1 MEQLLKY
8 IIENTSGGKIDKKTA
23 IDMITLLKQQK
34 QNQREDIAIVGISAH
49 MPMADHVEAFWHNI
63 ENKVNSIVEFPEA
76 RQADVLNYV
85 RFKQQ
90 EEVGL
95 RFIKGSYLE
104 EIDKFDYRYFKLTP
118 KEASLMSPDQRIFL
132 QTAWE
137 AVEDAGYG
145 GTSLSGT
152 NTGLYVGYY
161 SSTRDNYANIIA
173 DVEPE
178 SISMSVTGNVTAVL
192 AGRISYLLNLKGPS
206 MVVDTACS
214 SSLVAVHMACQSIR
228 SGECDAAIAGGVKVN
243 TLPVFNKYEQFGI
256 ESSDGE
262 TRTFDDASDGAGVGE
277 GVAAILLKPLSQALK
292 DGDHIYAVIKGTAA
306 NQDGTSIGLTAPN
319 PRAQSE
325 AIIRAWE
332 EAGIDPETIRYIEA
346 HGTATELGDPIEIK
360 GITNAFEQFTSR
372 KQFCAIGSVKSNIG
386 HLYECA
392 GVTGLLKAVMALK
405 HRKLPPSL
413 HFAKP
418 NRNIRFEQTPVYVN
432 TELRP
437 WDTEEGVPR
446 RCGVSAFGFSGTN
459 CHVVLEEAPEAAA
472 VQESGDASVSSSH
485 LFVCSAQTEKAL
497 KRLIQSYGGFLKERP
512 EIPLENICYTAAAG
526 RGHYEYRMS
535 VVVKDTGELMQL
547 LEQPWEQLKTQRGVY
562 IGGQVVHAAGIED
575 TAAEERARIR
585 RHSTQAQERIKQLG
599 EPPSAWDEAVL
610 GELASSYV
618 QGANADWAQLYQGRK
633 IRKLSLPTYPFE
645 PSRCWIDI
653 HDPSAVRL
661 QDYFHTVKWV
671 EDQGSAAE
679 AVSTDS
685 STNSILIIGDGNEW
699 EQNLAEALRN
709 EGCQVIQVQ
718 PGSRFEQISDKRYAV
733 GSPGP
738 DMYTELLEKFS
749 DGDIAEIIYSSMVG
763 KSAYPSDLDSLE
775 AVQKEAFYSPVYL
788 IQALMARG
796 FAEEIRLTLLAEYA
810 GQVTGSE
817 KAIAPHNA
825 LLMGLGKVIQ
835 QEYGHIQCRFIDMDT
850 SASVEDI
857 CRERGIRGETY
868 AVSYRDGKRYTE
880 VFTEIDLNEKENV
893 PFQIRPGGLYLVTG
907 GTSGIGLE
915 TAKFLA
921 RSSKSVKLA
930 LIGRTILPSREQWK
944 DLLHAGDNP
953 HCAKMQGIL
962 DLEAAGAVVEYFS
975 TDLADEKG
983 MAQVIRDI
991 TTRHGNI
998 HGVIHGAGIPGDG
1011 FIYRKS
1017 SEEFQTILGPKVKGT
1032 WMLEKLTQDQDM
1044 DFMMIFSSGISVIGE
1059 IGQGDYTAANCYL
1072 DSFAAWRSSTGRR
1085 TLSIDWVSWKETGM
1099 SVDFGINVDGMF
1111 KTIPTADGI
1120 KAIEAAMNRS
1130 LSRIFIGAMNYGSKH
1145 LAALGQFPFRLS
1157 DKLQA
1162 GVKHSKELADQGTQ
1176 RHANRTVPQEKH
1188 TGPVDLSG
1196 KEAGAY
1202 SETEQQ
1208 VARIYSEILGY
1219 QEINIYDNFFDLGGN
1234 SIMLIRMHERL
1245 NEEFPGKVKIA
1256 HLFAHTSIHK
1266 LALHVN
1272 QGKEKQAASANT
1284 PSPGE
1289 GEVKKQVAKEDE
1301 AIAIIGIAA
1310 EMPMADT
1317 AQQYWDNVV
1326 NGVDCTVDFPDAR
1339 KKDMDAY
1346 HRWMN
1351 ARLGSDKEVQYL
1363 QGAFLDNI
1371 DQFDYQYFRLSP
1383 KEAGLTDPIQRL
1395 FMKTS
1400 WHAVEDAGYGG
1411 RIEGTN
1417 TGVYM
1422 GFASSLND
1430 SYLKMICDLDP
1441 YQYPMSIVGNIT
1453 AMMPTRIAYP
1463 LDLKGP
1469 TMVIDTACSA
1479 SLVAT
1484 HLACQAL
1491 RNGDCEMAIVA
1502 GARISLSPLD
1512 HDYLKVGIESSDGLT
1527 RPFDQDADGS
1537 GLGEGG
1543 AAVILKPLSRAIEDK
1558 DNVYAVIKGSAIN
1571 QDGASIG
1578 ITAPNPE
1585 AQTEVIVKAW
1595 EDAGIDPSTI
1605 GYVETHGT
1613 ATKLGDP
1620 IEMDGLTTALRRY
1633 TDKNQFVAIS
1643 SVKSNV
1649 GHLFEAAGV
1658 GSLVKAAMAL
1668 KHRVLPPTL
1677 HFEKPNAVIPFQDSP
1692 LYVNTKARSW
1702 EGNGAPLRCG
1712 VSAFGFSGTN
1722 CHLVLE
1728 EPPVIQERFIPRKA
1742 EIFTL
1747 SAKNRQS
1754 LLAMIDQYIRFISE
1768 HQQTISLKNICYTVN
1783 TGRWQHVHRIAFAVV
1798 DISDLLRKLQSLA
1811 VSGFASESTGEQLYY
1826 GMHKVVTEK
1835 SDAAGSELTG
1845 QEKSELNR
1853 KGKDCLSRYLE
1864 SSDEGLMQELT
1875 QKLCSMYAAGS
1886 DLDWK
1891 LLYENEEIR
1900 KISLPLYVYDNTR
1913 CWVDLPEPS
1922 LVSSHVGVHA
1932 VPEAYELVWK
1942 PAAGNSDAAVGSQL
1956 TDPAE
1961 GKTLVILDGSDA
1973 ASRIVSHME
1982 QTGVEVYSILQ
1993 NDTLLSL
2000 PDTHDISDVDI
2011 YIRALQQA
2019 GIEQVSRVIYLN
2031 GAGDDDSS
2039 ENDASDVDV
2048 ESFTSIL
2055 NKRVYAF
2062 YRWIRALVS
2071 SNLSSPVDLVL
2082 ISREV
2087 NSIHGRE
2094 RIRPY
2099 LSSAFGMGRVVGKE
2113 NLHIQ
2118 CRCIDMDAA
2127 TPLDTL
2133 VQEITTPS
2141 AYYEVAFRDGVRYVQ
2156 QFRELQAPE
2165 AAPANI
2171 VFDNDGVYVI
2181 TGGTGGIGLETAKY
2195 MAAGQPVNL
2204 ALISRTPMPAREDWD
2219 AVVAAQSSLK
2229 VIHQITTIRD
2239 LESRGHHVSCYAAD
2253 VSDLNSMRVLLDQ
2266 LRDQYGRIR
2275 GIVHGA
2281 GVGSSELIINRS
2293 QTGFNEVFYPK
2304 VYGTWVLDQLT
2315 QQDQLDFMVLYSSIA
2330 SIFSAPGQ
2338 ADYIAANAYLD
2349 AYADY
2354 RTKLGKRTLTVQWST
2369 WKETGMS
2376 ADHGFAVDT
2385 LFKAMPTAQA
2395 IRQLAHVMQQPAV
2408 KRVLIGEIH
2417 YEGQLISSLAK
2428 SPFDLSSEIRLQLDQ
2443 RIKQL
2448 ESKRAASSLKTS
2460 VTGEVTLVGKADGV
2474 YTETERTLASI
2485 CQTMLG
2491 FQEIHVGDSFF
2502 EMGADSIVL
2511 IQVHARIDQQF
2522 PGLTKVT
2529 DLFANSNITRL
2540 ARFMDEQSESK
2551 AQDME
2556 QDLKRVIDQMES
2568 GDVTLQQAL
2577 NNLIN
2582 L

>member
-34 QNQREDIAIVGISAH
+34 KNTREDIAIIGISAH
-49 MPMADHVEAFWHNI
+49 MPMADHVEEFWNNI

-76 RQADVLNYV
+76 RQEDVLKYV

-90 EEVGL
+90 DEDGL
-95 RFIKGSYLE
+95 SFIKGSYLDE
-104 EIDKFDYRYFKLTP
+104 VDKFDYRYFKLTP
-118 KEASLMSPDQRIFL
+118 KEAALMSPDQRIFL

-145 GTSLSGT
+145 GAKLSGS

-178 SISMSVTGNVTAVL
+178 SISISVTGNVTAVL

-277 GVAAILLKPLSQALK
+277 GVAAILLKPLSRAIE

-325 AIIRAWE
+325 AIVKAWE

-360 GITNAFEQFTSR
+360 GITNAFEQFTTK

-405 HRKLPPSL
+405 HQKLPPSL

-432 TELRP
+432 TQLRP
-437 WDTEEGVPR
+437 WEAEEGVPR

-459 CHVVLEEAPEAAA
+459 CHVVLEEAPA
-472 VQESGDASVSSSH
+472 VTAQDPGEDQALGKQ
-485 LFVCSAQTEKAL
+485 LFVCSAQTEEAL
-497 KRLIQSYGGFLKERP
+497 IRLLQRYERFLKENREVP
-512 EIPLENICYTAAAG
+512 VANVCYTAATG
-526 RGHYEYRMS
+526 RGHYEHRLS
-535 VVVKDTGELMQL
+535 LLVEDTAQLIHL
-547 LEQPWEQLKTQRGVY
+547 LEQPWTQLKTQEGVY
-562 IGGQVVHAAGIED
+562 TGAPAPKPTGAERMGS
-575 TAAEERARIR
+575 EERERTR
-585 RHSTQAQERIKQLG
+585 RQSSQAQERIK
-599 EPPSAWDEAVL
+599 
-610 GELASSYV
+610 ELASSPLVWDESALRELALLYAE
-618 QGANADWAQLYQGRK
+618 GATMDWGQLYQRRQV
-633 IRKLSLPTYPFE
+633 RKLSLPTYPFE

-653 HDPSAVRL
+653 QDPTAVSL
-661 QDYFHTVKWV
+661 KDYFHTVRWI
-671 EDQGSAAE
+671 EDDGDTTLHTSVPSSSGTVMMIGNGTELEQELSAE
-679 AVSTDS
+679 LEGECKRVVHVRP
-685 STNSILIIGDGNEW
+685 GN
-699 EQNLAEALRN
+699 QFR
-709 EGCQVIQVQ
+709 
-718 PGSRFEQISDKRYAV
+718 QISENQYEV
-733 GSPGP
+733 GGAAPAA
-738 DMYTELLEKFS
+738 YTELLNMFT
-749 DGDIAEIIYSSMVG
+749 DGEITEIIYLSMMG
-763 KSAYPSDLDSLE
+763 NSLYPEDLAAIE
-775 AVQKEAFYSPVYL
+775 ARQQEAFYSPVYL
-788 IQALMARG
+788 IQALMSKG
-796 FAEEIRLTLLAEYA
+796 FAEEIHLNLIAEYA
-810 GQVTGSE
+810 GQVTGRE
-817 KAIAPHNA
+817 ERITPHNA

-835 QEYGHIQCRFIDMDT
+835 QEYGHIRSKFIDVDQSI
-850 SASVEDI
+850 SAKDI
-857 CRERGIRGETY
+857 LKERHINGEAY
-868 AVSYRDGKRYTE
+868 AVSYREGQRYTE
-880 VFTEIDLNEKENV
+880 TFTEMDLNEHESV
-893 PFQIRPGGLYLVTG
+893 PFKVRPGGLYLVTG

-915 TAKFLA
+915 AARFLA
-921 RSSKSVKLA
+921 SSEQVKLA
-930 LIGRTILPSREQWK
+930 IVGRTLLPAKEEWEDILEAGQDSR
-944 DLLHAGDNP
+944 GP
-953 HCAKMQGIL
+953 KMQGIL
-962 DLEAAGAVVEYFS
+962 ELEALGATVHYYNA
-975 TDLADEKG
+975 DLADVAG
-983 MAQVIRDI
+983 MTEVIQDI
-991 TTRHGNI
+991 THRYGDI

-1017 SEEFQTILGPKVKGT
+1017 DEEFQTILGPKVKGT
-1032 WMLEKLTQDQDM
+1032 WILEKLTRDQDM
-1044 DFMMIFSSGISVIGE
+1044 DFMVLFSSGISVIGE

-1072 DSFAAWRSSTGRR
+1072 DSFAAWRTGQGRR

-1099 SVDFGINVDGMF
+1099 SVEFGINVDGMF
-1111 KTIPTADGI
+1111 KTIPTTDGI
-1120 KAIEAAMNRS
+1120 AAMEAAMSRQ
-1130 LSRIFIGAMNYGSKH
+1130 LSRVFIGAMNYGSKH

-1157 DKLQA
+1157 DKLEA
-1162 GVKHSKELADQGTQ
+1162 GVKRSKEIADQGASN
-1176 RHANRTVPQEKH
+1176 RSNRTVPQEKH

-1196 KEAGAY
+1196 NEGGLY

-1272 QGKEKQAASANT
+1272 QGNGTAVKAKAAA
-1284 PSPGE
+1284 PLE
-1289 GEVKKQVAKEDE
+1289 QKKPIVEQDE

-1317 AQQYWDNVV
+1317 AEQYWDNIL
-1326 NGVDCTVDFPDAR
+1326 NGVDCTTDFPEGR

-1346 HRWMN
+1346 HQWMN
-1351 ARLGSDKEVQYL
+1351 AKLGADKEVQYL

-1371 DQFDYQYFRLSP
+1371 DQFDYKYFRLSP

-1484 HLACQAL
+1484 HLACRAI

-1527 RPFDQDADGS
+1527 KPFDQEADGS

-1543 AAVILKPLSRAIEDK
+1543 AAVVLKSLSKAIADK
-1558 DNVYAVIKGSAIN
+1558 DNIYAVIKGSAIN

-1585 AQTEVIVKAW
+1585 AQTNVIVKAW
-1595 EDAGIDPSTI
+1595 QDAGIDPSTI

-1633 TDKNQFVAIS
+1633 TDKHQFVAIG
-1643 SVKSNV
+1643 SVKSNI

-1677 HFEKPNAVIPFQDSP
+1677 HFDKPNSSISFQDSP
-1692 LYVNTKARSW
+1692 LYVNTKSRPW
-1702 EGNGAPLRCG
+1702 DGNGEPLRCG

-1728 EPPVIQERFIPRKA
+1728 EPPVIQERKITRDV
-1742 EIFTL
+1742 EVFTL
-1747 SAKNRQS
+1747 SAKSRKS
-1754 LLAMIDQYIRFISE
+1754 LLALVDNYIRFISE
-1768 HQQTISLKNICYTVN
+1768 RQQELSLKNICYTAN
-1783 TGRWQHVHRIAFAVV
+1783 TGRWHHVYRIAFGVT
-1798 DISDLLRKLQSLA
+1798 DTSDLLMKLRLLA
-1811 VSGFASESTGEQLYY
+1811 TSGLESTGEHQLYY
-1826 GMHKVVTEK
+1826 GVHKVVTEK
-1835 SDAAGSELTG
+1835 IEGKDHELTG
-1845 QEKSELNR
+1845 QEKSILKQEGR
-1853 KGKDCLSRYLE
+1853 DCLSRYME
-1864 SSDEGLMQELT
+1864 SSDPG
-1875 QKLCSMYAAGS
+1875 
-1886 DLDWK
+1886 
-1891 LLYENEEIR
+1891 LLYELCRLYTTGSDVDWSLMYREEEIR
-1900 KISLPLYVYDNTR
+1900 KISLPLYPYDNTR
-1913 CWVDLPEPS
+1913 CWVDLPEQ
-1922 LVSSHVGVHA
+1922 SSVYA
-1932 VPEAYELVWK
+1932 QASNRSVPEAYELVWQQK
-1942 PAAGNSDAAVGSQL
+1942 EIAKEDSDQPIEASHG
-1956 TDPAE
+1956 T
-1961 GKTLVILDGSDA
+1961 TLVLLDGSDYA
-1973 ASRIVSHME
+1973 AEIAARME
-1982 QTGVEVYSILQ
+1982 QSGMQVYTVLQADVLQSDPDSRNLEQVEVYQ
-1993 NDTLLSL
+1993 R
-2000 PDTHDISDVDI
+2000 V
-2011 YIRALQQA
+2011 LQQA
-2019 GIEQVSRVIYLN
+2019 GLDQLSRVVYLN
-2031 GAGDDDSS
+2031 GVGSDEHAASVSS
-2039 ENDASDVDV
+2039 DM
-2048 ESFTSIL
+2048 ESLESVL
-2055 NKRVYAF
+2055 DERVYGF
-2062 YRWIRALVS
+2062 FRFIRAL
-2071 SNLSSPVDLVL
+2071 LSSSLSQPMELVL
-2082 ISREV
+2082 VSREV
-2087 NSIHGRE
+2087 NCITGTE
-2094 RIRPY
+2094 RIKPH
-2099 LSSAFGMGRVVGKE
+2099 LASAFGMGRVVGKE
-2113 NLHIQ
+2113 NIQ
-2118 CRCIDMDAA
+2118 IHCRCIDMDENSS
-2127 TPLDTL
+2127 LEQL
-2133 VQEITTPS
+2133 LQEIGTTS
-2141 AYYEVAFRDGVRYVQ
+2141 SYYEVAYRNGTRYVQ
-2156 QFRELQAPE
+2156 EFRALNEP
-2165 AAPANI
+2165 APAEDAFI
-2171 VFDNDGVYVI
+2171 FDNDGVYII
-2181 TGGTGGIGLETAKY
+2181 TGGTGGIGLETARY
-2195 MAAGQPVNL
+2195 LASDAPVNL
-2204 ALISRTPMPAREDWD
+2204 ALISRTPMPAREEWD
-2219 AVVAAQSSLK
+2219 AIVAEQSRFK
-2229 VIHQITTIRD
+2229 VIHQITVIRE
-2239 LESRGHHVSCYAAD
+2239 LESRGHQVSCHAAD
-2253 VSDLNSMRVLLDQ
+2253 VSDLDAMRVVLDQ
-2266 LRDQYGRIR
+2266 LRATFGKIK
-2275 GIVHGA
+2275 GVVHGA
-2281 GVGSSELIINRS
+2281 GVGSSEMITSRS
-2293 QTGFNEVFYPK
+2293 QAGFTEVFSPK
-2304 VYGTWVLDQLT
+2304 VHGTWVLDQLT
-2315 QQDQLDFMVLYSSIA
+2315 EQDHLDFMVLYSSIA
-2330 SIFSAPGQ
+2330 SVFSAPGQ

-2349 AYADY
+2349 AYADF
-2354 RTKLGKRTLTVQWST
+2354 RSMMGKRTLTVQWST

-2376 ADHGFAVDT
+2376 AEHGFAVDT
-2385 LFKAMPTAQA
+2385 LFKAMPTEQA
-2395 IRQLAHVMQQPAV
+2395 MNQLSLVMRQSSVR
-2408 KRVLIGEIH
+2408 RVLIGQIH
-2417 YEGQLISSLAK
+2417 YEGQLISALAK
-2428 SPFDLSSEIRLQLDQ
+2428 SPFDLSSAIRVQLDQ
-2443 RIKQL
+2443 RMKQMAN
-2448 ESKRAASSLKTS
+2448 KRLRVSSS
-2460 VTGEVTLVGKADGV
+2460 EERDGEVVLTGKSDAS
-2474 YTETERTLASI
+2474 YTPTEKALASI
-2485 CQTMLG
+2485 CRTMLG
-2491 FQEIHVGDSFF
+2491 FHEINVGDSFF

-2511 IQVHARIDQQF
+2511 IQVQARIDQQF

-2529 DLFANSNITRL
+2529 DLFANSNISRL
-2540 ARFMDEQSESK
+2540 ARFMDEKATSK
-2551 AQDME
+2551 PQDME